1 MRSRAERR
9 SDNMIEL
16 TFQKQD
22 SGDTTT
28 PEFPSLEVVANYLFE
43 VLEINP
49 TDAIEIDYFSNG
61 SKKRILLKDGINID
75 QHRLYMP
82 DTFKGY
88 IVNVERTAQ
97 AKIRIQFKNVP
108 IDCPEVELVNLIN
121 TYGSLEGE
129 ITYKLM
135 SVPTAKGNV
144 RIKTSNRVADIILK
158 PGRKMKNYYWLGG
171 LHNNSRDTKIT
182 VTHQGQTQQCANCLL
197 TEEEGCPA
205 MGMGKKCREMKQPR
219 TPLADY
225 FKRLE
230 EEDGFI
236 SLRTQARRYAAQQ
249 KGQAK
254 EGLDAEDNRE
264 DVDYDEEMKGLNN
277 PSNSPLHSAYDK
289 VMKGPPATHSEPKTP
304 MKQTPVN
311 PEDTTPEPLKETP
324 LETPDKNSSESKET
338 PTTKI
343 DNSDSKEETTP
354 TTEDHEETIA
364 EAKVSKTPK

>member
-49 TDAIEIDYFSNG
+49 TDAIEIDYFSNR

-82 DTFKGY
+82 DTYKGY
-88 IVNVERTAQ
+88 IVNVDRTAQ

-108 IDCPEVELVNLIN
+108 IDCPEVELINLCN
-121 TYGSLEGE
+121 TYGSLEGN
-129 ITYKLM
+129 ITYQFRT
-135 SVPTAKGNV
+135 VPAKKGNI
-144 RIKTSNRVADIILK
+144 RIRTSNRVADVVLK
-158 PGRKMKNYYWLGG
+158 PGKNMKNYYWLGG
-171 LHNNSRDTKIT
+171 LQNTSKDTKIT
-182 VTHQGQTQQCANCLL
+182 VIHHGQTQQCSNCLL
-197 TEEEGCPA
+197 TEEEGCPG
-205 MGMGKKCREMKQPR
+205 MGMGKSCKATKQPR

-249 KGQAK
+249 KGQAE

-264 DVDYDEEMKGLNN
+264 DLDYEEEMQGLNN
-277 PSNSPLHSAYDK
+277 PSNSPLHSAYDRM
-289 VMKGPPATHSEPKTP
+289 MKGPSASHSEPKTP
-304 MKQTPVN
+304 ERQ
-311 PEDTTPEPLKETP
+311 
-324 LETPDKNSSESKET
+324 T
-338 PTTKI
+338 PTT
-343 DNSDSKEETTP
+343 P
-354 TTEDHEETIA
+354 
-364 EAKVSKTPK
+364 V

>member
-49 TDAIEIDYFSNG
+49 NDALEIDHFSNR
-61 SKKRILLKDGINID
+61 SKKRILLKDGINIE

-129 ITYKLM
+129 ITYQLM

-144 RIKTSNRVADIILK
+144 RIKPSNRVADVILK

-219 TPLADY
+219 TPLSDY

-236 SLRTQARRYAAQQ
+236 SLRTQARRYVAQQ
-249 KGQAK
+249 KGQT
-254 EGLDAEDNRE
+254 EESLDAEDNRE
-264 DVDYDEEMKGLNN
+264 DLDYDEEMQGLNN

-304 MKQTPVN
+304 GRQTPVN
-311 PEDTTPEPLKETP
+311 PEDTTPEPPKDTTLETPNKNSIEHKETP
-324 LETPDKNSSESKET
+324 TPKEDNSESKEELT
-338 PTTKI
+338 PA
-343 DNSDSKEETTP
+343 
-354 TTEDHEETIA
+354 TEDHEKTTA
-364 EAKVSKTPK
+364 ESKDSKTPK